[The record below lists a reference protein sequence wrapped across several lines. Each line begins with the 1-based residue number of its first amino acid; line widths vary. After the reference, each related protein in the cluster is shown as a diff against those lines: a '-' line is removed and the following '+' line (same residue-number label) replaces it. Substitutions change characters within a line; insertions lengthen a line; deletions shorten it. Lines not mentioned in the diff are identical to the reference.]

1 MATALQIAMASGLAV
16 ALVHAYFERRDGRP
30 WRSVARTFV
39 GWLLA
44 FALAG
49 LGGPIVARW
58 LLTYVF

>member
-16 ALVHAYFERRDGRP
+16 ALVHAFFARREGRS
-30 WRSVARTFV
+30 WRSVVGTFV

-49 LGGPIVARW
+49 VAGPVIARW